1 MFIENHSLEFLCRF
15 FFDLDFLQ
23 PDNDTLIERLRI
35 NSRKFLTLDGLFR
48 KQSCFNN
55 MEVIGKLRQ
64 KFKHARGLQNMLPL
78 SSASEP
84 KLTIPRIMAVK
95 DWLPKSQ
102 GFTSRKE
109 QLYHSPLLLSSEV
122 VPRLVN
128 LLILIWFPDN
138 MGLGPHFH
146 GIWRKILSISHAW
159 EW

>member
-1 MFIENHSLEFLCRF
+1 MHYLEFLCRF

-35 NSRKFLTLDGLFR
+35 NSRKFLALDGLFR

-64 KFKHARGLQNMLPL
+64 KFKHTRGWQNMLPL

-95 DWLPKSQ
+95 
-102 GFTSRKE
+102 G
-109 QLYHSPLLLSSEV
+109 
-122 VPRLVN
+122 
-128 LLILIWFPDN
+128 
-138 MGLGPHFH
+138 
-146 GIWRKILSISHAW
+146 
-159 EW
+159 